1 VILTPNENQQ
11 DINQNIENLL
21 PKLTIE
27 HKKEKSQLINLKD
40 EMSGSNLS
48 NSKQVI
54 GVLGGV

>member
-11 DINQNIENLL
+11 DINQSIENLL

-48 NSKQVI
+48 KSKQVI
-54 GVLGGV
+54 GV